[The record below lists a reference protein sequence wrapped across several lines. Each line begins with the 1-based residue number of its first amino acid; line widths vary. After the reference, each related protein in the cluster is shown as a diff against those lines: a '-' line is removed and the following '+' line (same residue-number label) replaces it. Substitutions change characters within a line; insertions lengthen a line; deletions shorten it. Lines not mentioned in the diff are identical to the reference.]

1 MNETQTC
8 AQRQLSSASS
18 VQSIEELLTAF
29 DQHLERQR
37 GCTEGTRQ
45 HYRREAGALLVR
57 IFPDQRINWGD
68 LTAGQIADFVTGR
81 AQKLS
86 LVSRQNP
93 ATAIRSLLRFLAG
106 EGLIRAGLDGAV
118 PPIWRSKHA
127 TIPRHVSAEQLENML
142 ALCPSSG
149 PGAMRN
155 RAMLLLSAR
164 LGLRPSEVLRLRLE
178 DLDWTTGSVL
188 IRAGKTS
195 RERILPLPEDAG
207 AALASYLHEARPV
220 STERAVFLSC
230 GPAHPPIRGNGFM
243 AKLVNRLLRQAGIG
257 APCAGAYVLRHT
269 LATTLVRSGASFKG
283 VADILG
289 HGSLTTTGIYAK
301 LDLPSLAQVALP
313 WPGGA
318 Q

>member
-1 MNETQTC
+1 VNETQTC
-8 AQRQLSSASS
+8 EQRRLSPLSTA
-18 VQSIEELLTAF
+18 VSIEELLTDF
-29 DQHLERQR
+29 DGHLERQR
-37 GCTEGTRQ
+37 GCTDGTRK
-45 HYRREAGALLVR
+45 HYQREARALLARV
-57 IFPDQRINWGD
+57 FPDQRINWGD
-68 LTAGQIADFVTGR
+68 LTAGQIADFVSGR

-93 ATAIRSLLRFLAG
+93 ATAIRSLLRFLTS
-106 EGLIRAGLDGAV
+106 EGLIRAGLEGAV

-127 TIPRHVSAEQLENML
+127 TIPRHVSVEQLENML
-142 ALCPSSG
+142 ALCSSEG
-149 PGAMRN
+149 PGATRD

-164 LGLRPSEVLRLRLE
+164 LGLRPSEVLRLRLQ

-195 RERILPLPEDAG
+195 RERLLPLPEDAG

-220 STERAVFLSC
+220 STERAVFLSR
-230 GPAHPPIRGNGFM
+230 GPSHPPLRGNGFM

-257 APCAGAYVLRHT
+257 APCSGAYVLRHT
-269 LATTLVRSGASFKG
+269 LATTLVRSGASFKQI
-283 VADILG
+283 ADILG